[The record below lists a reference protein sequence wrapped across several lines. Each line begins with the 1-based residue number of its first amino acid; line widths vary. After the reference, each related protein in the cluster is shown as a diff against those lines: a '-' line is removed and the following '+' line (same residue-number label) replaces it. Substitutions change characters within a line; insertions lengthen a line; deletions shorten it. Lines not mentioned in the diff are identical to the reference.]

1 MADLI
6 IKSPV
11 FQPNRPIH
19 KKYSCDDED
28 INPPLTVE
36 AIPPQTKTIALVIE
50 DPDAVSGTFDHW
62 IVYNI
67 APTGKIE
74 ENSNQG
80 TVGLNSANE
89 TAYTGM
95 CPPSGTHRYA
105 FKVYALD
112 IVLDLKPRVTGK
124 KELER
129 AMVGHVL
136 AKGELIGLYRR

>member
-6 IKSPV
+6 VKSPV
-11 FQPNRPIH
+11 FQPNRPIP
-19 KKYSCDDED
+19 KKYSCDGDD

-36 AIPPQTKTIALVIE
+36 DIPPQTKTLAIVLD

-62 IVYNI
+62 ILYNI

-80 TVGLNSANE
+80 IVGLNSDGEA
-89 TAYTGM
+89 AYTGM
-95 CPPSGTHRYA
+95 CPPSGVHRYF

-112 IVLDLKPRVTGK
+112 TTLDLKPNIATK
-124 KELER
+124 QNLEKT
-129 AMVGHVL
+129 MQGHIL
-136 AKGELIGLYRR
+136 AKGELVGLYRR